1 LTAAATAAAA
11 AVPDAAAA
19 GSAEAGVALVE
30 LVATPVDPLI
40 GVSPGQTAV
49 LYVGTRVL
57 GQFTIDTTVSAVPAP
72 VARDLTAALAAPLV
86 AAVSPA
92 TLAPVDLATATI

>member
-1 LTAAATAAAA
+1 
-11 AVPDAAAA
+11 V
-19 GSAEAGVALVE
+19 VE
-30 LVATPVDPLI
+30 LVATPVHPLI

-72 VARDLTAALAAPLV
+72 TLT
-86 AAVSPA
+86 
-92 TLAPVDLATATI
+92 TATV